1 MKDKIIKLISKE
13 IALVEEANDLGLN
26 KEVENRLSYVENLIN
41 KYKFVISANIRIKNG
56 DDEEI
61 INKKLKEIE
70 DSLGGL

>member
-13 IALVEEANDLGLN
+13 IGLVEEANDLGLN
-26 KEVENRLSYVENLIN
+26 KEVENRLSYIENLIN
-41 KYKFVISANIRIKNG
+41 KYKFVINANIRIKNG
-56 DDEEI
+56 DDEEV

>member
-13 IALVEEANDLGLN
+13 IGLVEEANDIGLN
-26 KEVENRLSYVENLIN
+26 KEVENRLSYIENLIN
-41 KYKFVISANIRIKNG
+41 KYKFVIAANIRIKNG
-56 DDEEI
+56 DDEEV

>member
-13 IALVEEANDLGLN
+13 IGLVEEANDLGLN
-26 KEVENRLSYVENLIN
+26 KEVENRLSYIENLIN
-41 KYKFVISANIRIKNG
+41 KYKFVISANILIKNG